1 MIDTPKYQ
9 SMADATWPVFERKWR
24 RARLLQKVK
33 KYVPWL
39 GALLAVCFVVI
50 WNETP
55 EKPKMVTPEKPAL
68 IKHQTPTKVQQL
80 LSPIEDPIKGVGVF
94 STDKQFIPIFN
105 YEFGM
110 PTKRSSIHLP
120 ESVLMNRRAD
130 LILACAQLNFQ
141 PQTWSIQAN
150 GYSLSALLDDQTLVI
165 MNLNDGT
172 DALPALPIDF
182 NNESDYR
189 PSFFPSDQFVHIAF
203 YEVGDWIQDPLTVR
217 LTMNRISDKTRIAP
231 WLISANSIKNFDGSD
246 LVITAFDREQP
257 GMFVYRG
264 LNPNFYRSS
273 SQQYRKNLFIADRP
287 AEAFNPLLFHHADT
301 LVVISAQAQRLTKLS
316 MNGVLYTSKEIS
328 FLNSGIHSLKRLEPI
343 LDPVSNELYVLAPT
357 NFHFII
363 YKVDLKS
370 AVAKEVY
377 QTSSVWK
384 GAEFE
389 IEAGILTYIYKGQQI
404 VVELP

>member
-1 MIDTPKYQ
+1 MIDAQKYQ
-9 SMADATWPVFERKWR
+9 SMANATWPVFERKLR

-39 GALLAVCFVVI
+39 GIILICGLFLYLN
-50 WNETP
+50 NEPVANKKATP
-55 EKPKMVTPEKPAL
+55 EKTAL
-68 IKHQTPTKVQQL
+68 IKQEVPKDAQQVSVQ
-80 LSPIEDPIKGVGVF
+80 KGVLNKRGVVF
-94 STDKQFIPIFN
+94 SLEKRTLPLPRYEEAMTTKHSHLIPS
-105 YEFGM
+105 
-110 PTKRSSIHLP
+110 K
-120 ESVLMNRRAD
+120 NRLKGARAD
-130 LILACAQLNFQ
+130 LILACAQLNFH

-189 PSFFPSDQFVHIAF
+189 PSFFPADQFVHIAF

-217 LTMNRISDKTRIAP
+217 LTLNRISDKTRIAP

-389 IEAGILTYIYKGQQI
+389 IEAGILTYIYKGQHI